1 MGSTGRGYHGTR
13 RRRGRTDETFGIKG
27 AVPYKGKIPEGKGL
41 DPVGPNRITLKVPL
55 AGKDSII
62 FQFKLNKNSK
72 LMTIT
77 GYKNGVPEVRCKVA
91 VDAGQPSL
99 DKVIASGTQHE
110 VLQAIKMKDLFQKST
125 SIKEN
130 QLGSIANALKQKKA
144 VKGGAE

>member
-1 MGSTGRGYHGTR
+1 MGSTGRTTYSRHNQRPSG
-13 RRRGRTDETFGIKG
+13 DETFGIKG

-62 FQFKLNKNSK
+62 FQFKLSKNSK
-72 LMTIT
+72 LMTLT

-99 DKVIASGTQHE
+99 DKVIASGTKHE

-130 QLGSIANALKQKKA
+130 QLGSIANTLKEKKA
-144 VKGGAE
+144 VKGGA